1 MITIVN
7 LDDRVDAQRL
17 FVHGKNM
24 SALYSV
30 RLCAFLGDWSL
41 GKMTKYYRNVHSH
54 DNPRS

>member
-1 MITIVN
+1 MINIVN

-17 FVHGKNM
+17 SIPGKKM

-41 GKMTKYYRNVHSH
+41 GKMKKY
-54 DNPRS
+54 